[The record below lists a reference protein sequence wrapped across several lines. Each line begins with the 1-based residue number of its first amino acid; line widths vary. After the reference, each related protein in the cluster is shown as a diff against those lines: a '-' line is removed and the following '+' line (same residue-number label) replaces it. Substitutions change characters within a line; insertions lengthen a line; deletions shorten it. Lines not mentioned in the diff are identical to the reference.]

1 MEREELLDKIEKAAH
16 DYEWDYHGCSRCAL
30 RAVQEHLNLGGDL
43 TIQASTPLAAGIA
56 MRGEACGAMLG
67 GLLAVGLATASKDMA
82 DEAALNRS
90 LAAGFRY
97 VRRFEKEMGTISCR
111 DIQMAKFGR
120 FYNIADLNE
129 YEEAKKV
136 GIYDEEATPKVVG
149 KASQLAAEFIL
160 ELQGGDED
168 IQQ

>member
-1 MEREELLDKIEKAAH
+1 MLIS
-16 DYEWDYHGCSRCAL
+16 G
-30 RAVQEHLNLGGDL
+30 Q
-43 TIQASTPLAAGIA
+43 PL
-56 MRGEACGAMLG
+56 
-67 GLLAVGLATASKDMA
+67 
-82 DEAALNRS
+82 
-90 LAAGFRY
+90 
-97 VRRFEKEMGTISCR
+97 
-111 DIQMAKFGR
+111 
-120 FYNIADLNE
+120 NIADLNE